1 MSNQNVQQLDQ
12 KLNDAILSG
21 KAMEAYEEL
30 YAADVVMQEN
40 NQPPTVGKDA
50 NRQREIEFF
59 SSIEQ
64 FHGAQVLSSAV
75 NGDVAFSEW
84 VMDVTFKGG
93 QRYKLEQAVVRRW
106 KDGQVAQERF
116 YYGK

>member
-64 FHGAQVLSSAV
+64 FHGAQVLTSAV
-75 NGDVAFSEW
+75 DGDVSFSEW

-106 KDGQVAQERF
+106 KDGQVTQERF